1 MRSNINLGMSR
12 TEPKEEA
19 MSSETVQD
27 RFGALVAALVG
38 KDGVAL
44 GTGKRGF
51 GSDALQVGG
60 RIFAMLTG
68 GRVVVKLPRERV
80 RELIEAGKGAPFD
93 AGKGRPLQEWVAV
106 DESARDDLLQL
117 AQEARGFVSR
127 SGSPTRRR

>member
-1 MRSNINLGMSR
+1 
-12 TEPKEEA
+12 
-19 MSSETVQD
+19 MSSGTVED

-44 GTGKRGF
+44 GIGKRGF

-80 RELIEAGKGAPFD
+80 RDLIAAGKGAPFD
-93 AGKGRPLQEWVAV
+93 AGKGRPMQEWVVV
-106 DESARDDLLQL
+106 DASAWDDLLQL
-117 AQEARGFVSR
+117 AQEARSFVAR
-127 SGSPTRRR
+127 SGSPTPRR